1 MGKETPQRNGE
12 NFRCCYRGNKE
23 NLQWIKKYYPNIKIT
38 TKLTRVLSDKSIN
51 SVIIATNISSH
62 FNLAKKALLSGKNVF
77 LEKPPTTSVSE
88 LNELIEIAKANKVL
102 LFIDHIF
109 VYYPIFFKVAQIL
122 KKEYPPQVRFK
133 WLKWGTFD
141 EDLLWNLAYHEV
153 YLAINLF
160 GTPISIKILEQN
172 SIKTNLDLV
181 KFKMD
186 FKKRGRIIKCFFEIN
201 RHSPKKIKQIEFVLL
216 KKKLIW
222 EDDFLLQKNKM
233 RKVLFKSKDKPLTLM
248 CRKFIHKIENN
259 DRSDPQEKVA
269 KKAIGVI
276 QRINQLA
283 KR

>member
-1 MGKETPQRNGE
+1 MTPIAFFATFSCGSDRSLFSILWINFLHIKVNG
-12 NFRCCYRGNKE
+12 
-23 NLQWIKKYYPNIKIT
+23 
-38 TKLTRVLSDKSIN
+38 LSLD
-51 SVIIATNISSH
+51 
-62 FNLAKKALLSGKNVF
+62 
-77 LEKPPTTSVSE
+77 
-88 LNELIEIAKANKVL
+88 LN
-102 LFIDHIF
+102 
-109 VYYPIFFKVAQIL
+109 
-122 KKEYPPQVRFK
+122 R
-133 WLKWGTFD
+133 TFD

-172 SIKTNLDLV
+172 SIKTDLDLV